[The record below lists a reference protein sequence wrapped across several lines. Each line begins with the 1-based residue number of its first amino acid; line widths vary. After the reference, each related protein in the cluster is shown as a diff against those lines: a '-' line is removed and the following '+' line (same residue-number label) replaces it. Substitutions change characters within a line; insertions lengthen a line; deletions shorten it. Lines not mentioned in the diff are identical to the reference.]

1 MRIIRIIAIMLIGVL
16 LISGACASPRT
27 PATVQIK
34 IEIVDAAE
42 EWRPSSVSV
51 SAGDVVSWLNTGNFQ
66 HALVS
71 GEGLFKE
78 SLSPKQ
84 SFNYTFTRSGTFTYH
99 DEPYTSVG
107 QVYVK

>member
-1 MRIIRIIAIMLIGVL
+1 MRITRIITVTLIGVL
-16 LISGACASPRT
+16 LLFGACSSPRT

-42 EWRPSSVSV
+42 EWRPSSISV
-51 SAGDVVSWLNTGNFQ
+51 FAGDVVRWLNTGNFQ
-66 HALVS
+66 HELIS

-78 SLSPKQ
+78 SLSPGQ